1 MAFASIALAE
11 LVLVFAVRTPHRPAW
26 RGSRND
32 TLLVAVIGSVLVV
45 AVAIYVPLG
54 RKLTGT
60 EALGAL
66 ELGVVL
72 ALAFAPAALVE
83 VAKLLRRRQ
92 RSANGGGR

>member
-1 MAFASIALAE
+1 MAFATIALAE

-26 RGSRND
+26 HGSRND

-45 AVAIYVPLG
+45 AAAIYVPLG
-54 RKLTGT
+54 RELTGT
-60 EALGAL
+60 AALGPF

-92 RSANGGGR
+92 RSTNGGGR